1 MAFGKRIDIEGMKA
15 RMQSL
20 RKEANELYVDSLD
33 YRAQA
38 AEARLKGDTEKAQSL
53 LEAHR
58 AAREEAARKVTEAQ
72 IIYEKTL
79 QDIRDAA

>member
-1 MAFGKRIDIEGMKA
+1 MAFGKRIDVEGMKD
-15 RMQSL
+15 RMHSL
-20 RKEANELYVDSLD
+20 RKEASQLYVDSLD

-38 AEARLKGDTEKAQSL
+38 SEARLKGDTEKAQSL

-58 AAREEAARKVTEAQ
+58 TAREDAARKVTEAQ